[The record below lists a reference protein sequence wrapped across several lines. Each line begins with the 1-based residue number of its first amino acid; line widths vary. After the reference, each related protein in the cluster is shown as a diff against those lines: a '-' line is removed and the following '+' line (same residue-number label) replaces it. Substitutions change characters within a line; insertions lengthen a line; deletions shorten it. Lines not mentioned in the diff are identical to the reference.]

1 MIWCAQ
7 AIQGKSG
14 NQEEIEA
21 APRHRLLLSQFSFF
35 QHWQENME
43 SCRFS
48 EKASSRWKIKYQQR
62 SREKKSFPKRGE
74 HWRSGSRQ
82 RKELS
87 LKVQKRFWGQWTGG
101 EQFCKSFVCTAGVQ
115 TSQPTIQQCTALISR
130 QLLHCSLNCDAFVET
145 PRWLESMQTWRGGS
159 DWYWRRSERWKWGC
173 DKEKRKN
180 RVRKS
185 YVEKVI
191 FLINPYLKLET
202 VRKSHLCSNC
212 PETRKRENI

>member
-115 TSQPTIQQCTALISR
+115 TSQSTIQQCTALISR

-145 PRWLESMQTWRGGS
+145 PRWLELMQTWRRGVGLVLKTIG
-159 DWYWRRSERWKWGC
+159 EMK
-173 DKEKRKN
+173 
-180 RVRKS
+180 VR
-185 YVEKVI
+185 
-191 FLINPYLKLET
+191 L
-202 VRKSHLCSNC
+202 R
-212 PETRKRENI
+212 